1 MFSNKMFHFSYETL
15 KVPSEKITFLWNFCY
30 LFSVLF
36 YEWNKYFWFFLYF
49 WSGGMGVIFKCGGR
63 HQHWLWGGGRGKKHR
78 MGDAPYYEWENPD
91 SVIYKLIHYNAK
103 YKFLETSL
111 RGQNT
116 LFDVMNKTAVFW
128 ISHLIQQW
136 SVWVDKKLKG
146 ILNYYSQIKSL
157 T

>member
-15 KVPSEKITFLWNFCY
+15 NVPSEKITFLWDFCH
-30 LFSVLF
+30 LFSLLF
-36 YEWNKYFWFFLYF
+36 YEWNKYFWFFWYF
-49 WSGGMGVIFKCGGR
+49 WRGGGSFLSVGVGISIVCGG
-63 HQHWLWGGGRGKKHR
+63 QVQKHR
-78 MGDAPYYEWENPD
+78 MGDAPHYEWENPD

-111 RGQNT
+111 RAQNT

-146 ILNYYSQIKSL
+146 VLNYYSEIKAL

>member
-36 YEWNKYFWFFLYF
+36 YGWNKYFWFFLYF

-63 HQHWLWGGGRGKKHR
+63 HQHWLWGGRGRGKKHR

-103 YKFLETSL
+103 FLETSL

-116 LFDVMNKTAVFW
+116 LFDVMNKTAVFC